1 MSSQPA
7 LRPGSF
13 VLRWNRRWISGDRF
27 AQDYAASVMAFTSE
41 VAHAVSRVRR
51 PKHFPALRDVQTHAV
66 VWASVLVAF
75 EAASF
80 CDQDRETLL
89 ALLRDELRPSW
100 SHGELADTEYA
111 AMILLRADAY
121 FATRDRTSPSR
132 TAEQIVGWYLR
143 AIAMPELVGTSAL
156 ARHLC
161 ANFSHRIL
169 RDIFRLSA
177 ASRLRTAVASLMERQ
192 RAARIADVDTRGMAI
207 WDERQRD
214 SHLALA
220 VGSSASIPAS
230 PCADNQWDGHPIEAI
245 ARVGTTSR

>member
-1 MSSQPA
+1 MSSQLP

-27 AQDYAASVMAFTSE
+27 ARDYAASVIAFTSE
-41 VAHAVSRVRR
+41 VTHAVTRAHRAR
-51 PKHFPALRDVQTHAV
+51 HFPALLDVQTHAV

-80 CDQDRETLL
+80 SDQDRETLL
-89 ALLRDELRPSW
+89 ALLLAELRPSW
-100 SHGELADTEYA
+100 SPGELAEAEHA
-111 AMILLRADAY
+111 ATILRRAEAY
-121 FATRDRTSPSR
+121 FATRDRKSPRR

-143 AIAMPELVGTSAL
+143 AIAMPDLVGNSAL

-161 ANFSHRIL
+161 VNFSHHIL

-192 RAARIADVDTRGMAI
+192 RAARIADVDTCGLSI
-207 WDERQRD
+207 WDEQKPGSAPEPATTRED
-214 SHLALA
+214 SH
-220 VGSSASIPAS
+220 
-230 PCADNQWDGHPIEAI
+230 WEGHPIEAI
-245 ARVGTTSR
+245 ARAGTSSR